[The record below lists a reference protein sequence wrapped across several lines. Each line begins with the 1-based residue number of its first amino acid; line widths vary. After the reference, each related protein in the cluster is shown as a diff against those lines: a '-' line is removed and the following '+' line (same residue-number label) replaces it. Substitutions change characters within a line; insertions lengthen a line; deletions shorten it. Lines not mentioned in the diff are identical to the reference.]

1 MLELAIVIL
10 DDDPSDLARL
20 KGFVRNYFDASPHKL
35 KNIASYSSGGE
46 MLKTYEPKS
55 AQIAFIDIIMKNING
70 LETARQLRAQD
81 PALLIVL
88 TTTSREYAF
97 DAFTVHPFDYIVKPF
112 AQKDVSRVIDEA
124 LRTFSANDPA
134 AEFKI
139 SRGEYTIPFRAI
151 SSAVA
156 GGHRVELQLTDG
168 RNIAVSMTFH
178 EVEEILL
185 CDSRFLVCNRG
196 VIVNM
201 SDIAALDED
210 VFVMKTGARYPI
222 RRKTLA
228 KTSALFSKYLI
239 ANMRAEFS

>member
-1 MLELAIVIL
+1 
-10 DDDPSDLARL
+10 
-20 KGFVRNYFDASPHKL
+20 
-35 KNIASYSSGGE
+35 
-46 MLKTYEPKS
+46 
-55 AQIAFIDIIMKNING
+55 
-70 LETARQLRAQD
+70 
-81 PALLIVL
+81 
-88 TTTSREYAF
+88 
-97 DAFTVHPFDYIVKPF
+97 
-112 AQKDVSRVIDEA
+112 
-124 LRTFSANDPA
+124 
-134 AEFKI
+134 
-139 SRGEYTIPFRAI
+139 
-151 SSAVA
+151 
-156 GGHRVELQLTDG
+156 
-168 RNIAVSMTFH
+168 MTFH